1 MITVEG
7 VDDLKNDVGDG
18 DAKKEPGVLANL
30 LVDSVAFDS
39 TVIELEVGNLGACVV
54 LGLNDCVLVLLDVL
68 GDRLVVKNDATVL
81 VEIVEV
87 VVLSKL
93 PELARFI
100 RFEPYC
106 LTLGAS

>member
-1 MITVEG
+1 MRVVWPSARPESYLISNDRGGYAREPLPFTTDAVYEKNGKSLNGDRVVVE
-7 VDDLKNDVGDG
+7 ND
-18 DAKKEPGVLANL
+18 AN
-30 LVDSVAFDS
+30 
-39 TVIELEVGNLGACVV
+39 
-54 LGLNDCVLVLLDVL
+54 VLVS
-68 GDRLVVKNDATVL
+68 
-81 VEIVEV
+81 IVGV